1 MLKPQIQPAA
11 ELTTMNRPSVT
22 ITRLSGLPPST
33 GRISTRSTTM
43 PAAKANASA
52 PTTASPSG
60 TPASASA
67 QATNVENIA
76 ISPCAKLTTP
86 VDRKISTSASAS
98 AA

>member
-1 MLKPQIQPAA
+1 
-11 ELTTMNRPSVT
+11 MNRPSVT

-86 VDRKISTSASAS
+86 VDRKMSTSARAS